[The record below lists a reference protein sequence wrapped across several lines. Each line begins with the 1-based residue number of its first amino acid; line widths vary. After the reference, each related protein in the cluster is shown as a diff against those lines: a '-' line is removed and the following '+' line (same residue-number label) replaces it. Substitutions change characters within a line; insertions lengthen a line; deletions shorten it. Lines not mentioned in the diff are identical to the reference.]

1 MAACG
6 ANGCLTSLWAN
17 RRCGV
22 SKLGF
27 GFSVPGIENPVSGI
41 GFPVP
46 GIENSVPGIENSVP
60 GIGFSVPGIENS
72 IPGIVKAGR
81 AV

>member
-1 MAACG
+1 MKRAIFAFGGHFQAIAACG

-27 GFSVPGIENPVSGI
+27 GFSVPGIENPVPGI
-41 GFPVP
+41 GF
-46 GIENSVPGIENSVP
+46 SVP

-81 AV
+81 SV

>member
-1 MAACG
+1 MKRAIFAYGGHFQAMAACG

-27 GFSVPGIENPVSGI
+27 GFPVPGI

-46 GIENSVPGIENSVP
+46 GIVFP
-60 GIGFSVPGIENS
+60 VPGIENS

>member
-1 MAACG
+1 MKRAIFAYGGHFQAMAACG

-27 GFSVPGIENPVSGI
+27 GFSVPGIENPVPGI
-41 GFPVP
+41 GF
-46 GIENSVPGIENSVP
+46 SVPGIEIP
-60 GIGFSVPGIENS
+60 VPGIENS